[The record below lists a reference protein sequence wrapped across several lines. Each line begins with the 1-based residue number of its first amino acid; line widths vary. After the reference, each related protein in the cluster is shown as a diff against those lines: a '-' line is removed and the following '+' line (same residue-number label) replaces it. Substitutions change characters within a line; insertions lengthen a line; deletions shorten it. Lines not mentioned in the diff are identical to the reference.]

1 MLPFFHDGFT
11 GYGFNHIEH
20 FEELRL
26 RGVRMKLLM
35 DGFLLKP
42 PHAMSVYQKE
52 FMRQYV
58 ERSNSSMEV
67 LYRRLQTKWS
77 EVYEEIHGVDFC
89 DDGETHLACCVCWS
103 RELSHGLLRIIYPSL
118 ISVALYMSS
127 SLSQTSPIP
136 PIEQTHATIGIK
148 TIVTDMHVKES

>member
-1 MLPFFHDGFT
+1 MKLSPTLPFFHDGFT

-42 PHAMSVYQKE
+42 PHAMSVYQEE

-77 EVYEEIHGVDFC
+77 EVYEEIHGVGFC
-89 DDGETHLACCVCWS
+89 DDGEDHQ
-103 RELSHGLLRIIYPSL
+103 SL
-118 ISVALYMSS
+118 MDKRNAVFEFAP
-127 SLSQTSPIP
+127 SQTTPTTLLNKHTQLKT
-136 PIEQTHATIGIK
+136 EK
-148 TIVTDMHVKES
+148 TIVTDTHVKES